1 MAESPDLCVIG
12 ADYAGVELAMG
23 AAVLGVPVALIV
35 PHPLP
40 AARHAGETIAEEA
53 ATLALT
59 GLGRALGHET
69 SAERLIALGIRL
81 HIGTA
86 RFTARDALQVEGADG
101 GSTLIKARRF
111 ILATGA
117 VPDEA
122 GLDGLAGQIT
132 NAIPFSTALL
142 ADPPSDALVVG
153 DNAHALAIAQALKA
167 AGSARV
173 TLFAPSGF
181 LAQENTE
188 VADHLTQAAIRQGI
202 RLITGTK
209 RPEVAEGTT
218 LILAHYRPALDGLN
232 LEAAGVRVEKGRLA
246 LDSQLRSDNPRLYAA
261 GDAAGLSLGI
271 GTGRHLGGLHARFL
285 LRHLLFRAG
294 GSMAAAPV
302 LLTAQTMP
310 PLARI
315 GLGEAAARARGG
327 QVYRFPLSAMPGHA
341 DARGFVAL
349 MADRKGRLLGAYGVG
364 DGVVEALSPVALAMA
379 QGLRLPALQGLAL
392 PFPMVGEA
400 VRRAASLPL
409 LAKLRSPGLRRL
421 ARFLRLLG

>member
-1 MAESPDLCVIG
+1 MVEPPDLCIIG
-12 ADYAGVELAMG
+12 ADYAGIELAMG
-23 AAVLGVPVALIV
+23 AAVLGVPVALVV

-40 AARHAGETIAEEA
+40 AARHAGESIAKDA

-59 GLGRALGHET
+59 GLGRALGHEK

-122 GLDGLAGQIT
+122 ALAALGARPGKT
-132 NAIPFSTALL
+132 IPFSTALL
-142 ADPPSDALVVG
+142 VDPPSDVLVVG
-153 DNAHALAIAQALKA
+153 DNAHALAIAQAFQS
-167 AGSARV
+167 AGSVRV
-173 TLFAPSGF
+173 TLFAPGGF
-181 LAQENTE
+181 LAQENAE
-188 VADHLTQAAIRQGI
+188 VADHLTQASIRQGI
-202 RLITGTK
+202 SLITGTEL
-209 RPEVAEGTT
+209 PEDLGEST
-218 LILAHYRPALDGLN
+218 LILARYRPALDGLN
-232 LEAAGVRVEKGRLA
+232 LEAAGVRVVNGRLA
-246 LDSQLRSDNPRLYAA
+246 LNPHLRSDNPHVYAA
-261 GDAAGLSLGI
+261 GDVAGLSLNIGI
-271 GTGRHLGGLHARFL
+271 GRHLGGLHARFL
-285 LRHLLFRAG
+285 LRHLLFRMG
-294 GSMAAAPV
+294 GGAMAAPF
-302 LLTAQTMP
+302 LYHAQTMP
-310 PLARI
+310 PTARL
-315 GLGEAAARARGG
+315 GLDEAAARARGA
-327 QVYRFPLSAMPGHA
+327 QIYRFPLSVVPGQP

-379 QGLRLPALQGLAL
+379 NGLRLPALQNLAL
-392 PFPMVGEA
+392 PFSLVGEA

-421 ARFLRLLG
+421 ASLLRLFG